1 LRLRRREY
9 EKEAICRRLNVV
21 VATSKVT
28 CWWRDNGLVRWERRT
43 GHDALLRQLVRLGSG
58 DGGDNCL
65 CITQTNN
72 SILWD
77 ILYYI
82 IALHM
87 ANGSGIAI
95 PCTELLIPFY
105 FFFFL
110 KKKALI
116 FIPLV
121 FLLINA
127 WGFIPLIFL
136 TWLILTLE
144 HGACVLVDGKKKAIL
159 EFWAGGRLLCEA

>member
-1 LRLRRREY
+1 MLRLRRREY

-105 FFFFL
+105 FFFFFKKESFDFYSIGFSINKRL
-110 KKKALI
+110 GFYSSYFSYVVDIDVGARGMCSCGWKKKG
-116 FIPLV
+116 
-121 FLLINA
+121 N
-127 WGFIPLIFL
+127 
-136 TWLILTLE
+136 T
-144 HGACVLVDGKKKAIL
+144 
-159 EFWAGGRLLCEA
+159 